1 MPVVTRSTEIE
12 IIEEPAAAW
21 LECEAALDARGTPL
35 PLFHRAIWARAMN
48 ATGSR
53 SAFIPVRAADGIC
66 RAGFAFEVAASRA
79 LPGHRLVLIRRLGI
93 GTGGVDAAA
102 LDAGLDAIGARFGSA
117 QSTLRIT
124 VEAFALDPESRQMTA
139 DALRDHGFTRVS
151 MTHTYERTLLVDL
164 GQSEE
169 NLLAGFHKN
178 TRQGIKNINRFPVI
192 LTTAESSSL
201 APRLRDLSDKTRQR
215 TGGRPRELDW
225 DALIRISKEAPHLS
239 RIAVLQRTD
248 LNEPEGLLAFAWG
261 CMQGQTAEYGE
272 SGSVRVTDM
281 KVSTTYSLL
290 WDLIRWGRRNGARWF
305 DLGGITSGRTHSDDP
320 LGGISDFKRRFSQ
333 REVEVGQQWQLE
345 PHKARALAA
354 RLVSRSVD
362 VLREGTKWFHR
373 D

>member
-1 MPVVTRSTEIE
+1 MRVSTRSTEI
-12 IIEEPAAAW
+12 IEEAGPAW
-21 LECEAALDARGTPL
+21 LECEVALDAHGTPL

-53 SAFIPVRAADGIC
+53 SAFIPIRAADGTC
-66 RAGFAFEVAASRA
+66 RAGFALEVAASRA

-93 GTGGVDAAA
+93 GTGGIDAAT

-139 DALRDHGFTRVS
+139 DALRHHGFTQVP
-151 MTHTYERTLLVDL
+151 MTQTYERTLLVDL
-164 GQSEE
+164 RQSEE
-169 NLLAGFHKN
+169 KLLAGFHKN
-178 TRQGIKNINRFPVI
+178 TRQGIKNINRFPLI
-192 LTTAESSSL
+192 LTTAEASSL
-201 APRLRDLSDKTRQR
+201 APRLQNLSDKTRQR

-225 DALIRISKEAPHLS
+225 DALIRMSKEAPYLS

-248 LNEPEGLLAFAWG
+248 VNESESLLAFAWG
-261 CMQGQTAEYGE
+261 SMQGQVAEYGE
-272 SGSVRVTDM
+272 SGSAGVTDM
-281 KVSTTYSLL
+281 KVSTTYALL
-290 WDLIRWGRRNGARWF
+290 WDLIRWGRRNGAHWF
-305 DLGGITSGRTHSDDP
+305 DLGGITSGRTHTEDP

-345 PHKARALAA
+345 PHKARAVAA

-362 VLREGTKWFHR
+362 VLRQGTRWFHR